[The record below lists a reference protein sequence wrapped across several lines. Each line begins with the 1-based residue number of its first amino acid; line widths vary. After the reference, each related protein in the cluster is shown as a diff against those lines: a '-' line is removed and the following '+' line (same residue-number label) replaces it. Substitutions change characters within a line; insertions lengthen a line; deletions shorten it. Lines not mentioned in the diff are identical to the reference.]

1 MKTELGFSS
10 GSYARRRS
18 LSGTVLAAA
27 LCAGM
32 VVAQHGAAQ
41 EINGMPAPGKG
52 GANAAL
58 PVGRGPVPM
67 MISMAP
73 MPSGPAASGK
83 SVGAVPLSGPN
94 CSGEIRDESSVAV
107 AVGKSVLV
115 PLAEPARNRTLG
127 NPTVAQA
134 TLVSP
139 RTLYLV
145 GMTVGTTNMIVQGR
159 SGQCQIIDVI
169 VNIDSD
175 GLQRTLQQLLPA
187 ERGIRVS
194 TAAGNLVLAGRV
206 SGAQAAQQAM
216 EIANAYAGAQPT
228 QQQQASTANFGNGGS
243 SLTQQ
248 STSVS
253 KASEVINMMTV
264 DSPQQVMVEVKV
276 AEVSKTLLNQLGAAV
291 NIQGGFGSWTGALVS
306 SLLAG
311 VGNGIAVSKSN
322 KLPFNVAVDAQKTD
336 SLGKILAEPNLV
348 TLSGQEASFLAGGRV
363 FIPVPQSNGTGGST
377 ITLQEEEFG
386 VGLKFTPTV
395 LAGSR
400 INLKVAPEVS
410 ELSPTGVTVTA
421 SNVSGSA
428 ILPLITTR
436 RASTTVQM
444 NDGESFAIGG
454 LIQNNITGSLKA
466 IPGLGEVPV
475 LGALFRSTSFQQDRT
490 ELVFIITVHLVKPL
504 PSSDYP
510 LPTDSFRQT
519 SDAGVY
525 ATGNMEGRQPQPAA
539 PASATP
545 NAPQPAPAPAA
556 ELNTPAALPP
566 RNTQADR
573 PAPVVTGP
581 PDGGVTPAAAP
592 VATPLPAAA
601 APSVTD
607 RRVTADT
614 AKRTTPASQQSL
626 ANSGETHLADE
637 H

>member
-1 MKTELGFSS
+1 M
-10 GSYARRRS
+10 A
-18 LSGTVLAAA
+18 
-27 LCAGM
+27 
-32 VVAQHGAAQ
+32 VAQSGAAQ
-41 EINGMPAPGKG
+41 EIGGTSAPGKG

-67 MISMAP
+67 MISMSP

-83 SVGAVPLSGPN
+83 SLGAVPLSGPS

-228 QQQQASTANFGNGGS
+228 QQQQASTANFGAGGS

-264 DSPQQVMVEVKV
+264 DSPQQVMLEVKV

-311 VGNGIAVSKSN
+311 VGNGIAVSKAN

-421 SNVSGSA
+421 TNVSGAA

-504 PSSDYP
+504 PSSTDYP

-525 ATGNMEGRQPQPAA
+525 ATGNMEGRQPQ
-539 PASATP
+539 SA
-545 NAPQPAPAPAA
+545 APAPAA
-556 ELNTPAALPP
+556 PGAPPTPAPVPAPAAGTSAAPAQLS
-566 RNTQADR
+566 RDTQTGQ

-581 PDGGVTPAAAP
+581 PDGSAAP
-592 VATPLPAAA
+592 AATPLPAAA
-601 APSVTD
+601 PASVTSMGTS
-607 RRVTADT
+607 RQQMV
-614 AKRTTPASQQSL
+614 AKA
-626 ANSGETHLADE
+626 GETHPADE

>member
-10 GSYARRRS
+10 GSHARRRS

-32 VVAQHGAAQ
+32 AVAQSGAAQ
-41 EINGMPAPGKG
+41 EIGGTSAPGKG

-67 MISMAP
+67 MISMSP

-83 SVGAVPLSGPN
+83 SVGAVPLSGPS

-228 QQQQASTANFGNGGS
+228 QQQQASTANFGAGGS

-264 DSPQQVMVEVKV
+264 DSPQQVMLEVKV

-311 VGNGIAVSKSN
+311 VGNGIAVSKAN

-421 SNVSGSA
+421 TNVSGAA

-504 PSSDYP
+504 PSSTDYP

-525 ATGNMEGRQPQPAA
+525 ATGNMEGRQPQSAA
-539 PASATP
+539 
-545 NAPQPAPAPAA
+545 PAPAPAA
-556 ELNTPAALPP
+556 PGAPPTPAPVPAPAAGTSAAPAQLS
-566 RNTQADR
+566 RDTQTGQ

-581 PDGGVTPAAAP
+581 PDGSAAP
-592 VATPLPAAA
+592 AATPLPAAA
-601 APSVTD
+601 PASVTSMGTG
-607 RRVTADT
+607 RQQMV
-614 AKRTTPASQQSL
+614 AKA
-626 ANSGETHLADE
+626 GETHPADE